1 MALSTFSKGKGGGK
15 LHGRAGELVRR
26 PVGQRAVRALL
37 VIVVSPLVEF
47 ASCVG
52 QAEKNLYVQA
62 FIAQPAIETFD
73 VAILGGFP
81 GTNKIQF
88 HARLMRPKVH
98 RLARKLAT
106 VAPRERG
113 GFC

>member
-1 MALSTFSKGKGGGK
+1 MVWGGALRTFSKGKGGGK

-26 PVGQRAVRALL
+26 PVDQRAMRALL
-37 VIVVSPLVEF
+37 VVVVSPLVEF

-52 QAEKNLYVQA
+52 QVEKNLDVQT

-81 GTNKIQF
+81 GTNKIQL
-88 HARLMRPKVH
+88 HARLMRP
-98 RLARKLAT
+98 
-106 VAPRERG
+106 
-113 GFC
+113 